1 MRPRAHTFPLVL
13 LFAAVLLAGSCHVGR
28 PPLAYLSLGD
38 SLAVGVGSSDPPE
51 RGYAPLY
58 EARLERETG
67 REVDLVQL
75 GVSGETSESFIGSYP
90 DPDGSQLARAES
102 VLRRSPGALVTLSL
116 GGNDLLQPPPRRRR
130 EAIERFGENLDRIL
144 HTLRR
149 ASDPPPRIV
158 VLLLYSPNPESPAD
172 GWISRMNAEILD
184 RATRHGVAVANPQ
197 ELFRGHEREY
207 LRPGDIHPTDA
218 GHRAIAR
225 ALAQAHRIPTG
236 TDAG

>member
-1 MRPRAHTFPLVL
+1 MRPRAHTLPLVL
-13 LFAAVLLAGSCHVGR
+13 LFVAALTAGSCHAAQ

-67 REVDLVQL
+67 REVNLVQL

-90 DPDGSQLARAES
+90 DPDESQLARAEAF
-102 VLRRSPGALVTLSL
+102 LQRNPGALVTLSL
-116 GGNDLLQPPPRRRR
+116 GGNDLLQAPPRRRR
-130 EAIERFGENLDRIL
+130 EAVERFGENLGRIL

-149 ASDPPPRIV
+149 ASDPPPRIT

-172 GWISRMNAEILD
+172 GWISRMNAEILN
-184 RATRHGVAVANPQ
+184 RATRHGVAVANTPQ
-197 ELFRGHEREY
+197 SFRGREREY

-225 ALAQAHRIPTG
+225 SLARAHRIPTG